1 MMKKLVWDARTSFRT
16 DEAKSEI
23 LTGIGTILPPLVGPG
38 SSGGTRLFARLVAL
52 SAFVLALPAFAAQ
65 VVVGQVGP
73 MSGLEAAQGRAY
85 ATGMQLH
92 FDALNKAGGVNG
104 HTFVLVRKDDGGRAE
119 DTVVA
124 TKQLLAEERPLAL
137 AGFFGNRNI
146 TDLVSSG
153 VLEAN
158 SIPVIGYRTTE
169 IRPET
174 PLLYNV
180 RAGLRDEINK
190 IAEHLATVGINRIGL
205 FYEDG
210 PGAALLLAATDEAV
224 KKTRGNIVS
233 KASYSTAT
241 ARVTPAVE
249 VFVKTAPQAI
259 IMVASGAAASA
270 FIEHYRGAGGTSQ
283 LFSHSGAD
291 IEQLS
296 KRLSEEQLRGV
307 AIAQVVPNP
316 YRTSGRLAKEFSDT
330 VAKAQSLE
338 VPVSYTMM
346 EGYIAAKVIVEAV
359 RRQGKNP
366 SRAGMLTA
374 LDGMDNYDLG
384 GYLVRFKPGMHSGGK
399 FIELSIISGSGK
411 IRQ

>member
-1 MMKKLVWDARTSFRT
+1 MRTNLGLVFIIT
-16 DEAKSEI
+16 
-23 LTGIGTILPPLVGPG
+23 LLGMPLANA
-38 SSGGTRLFARLVAL
+38 T
-52 SAFVLALPAFAAQ
+52 Q
-65 VVVGQVGP
+65 IVVGQVGS
-73 MSGLEAAQGRAY
+73 MSGLDANQGRAY
-85 ATGMQLH
+85 AVGMQLM
-92 FDALNKAGGVNG
+92 FNSVNKIGGING
-104 HTFVLVRKDDGGRAE
+104 HTFTLVRKDDGGRAE
-119 DTVVA
+119 DTVSA
-124 TKQLLAEERPLAL
+124 TKQLLAEEKPLVL

-158 SIPVIGYRTTE
+158 SIPVVGYRTTE

-180 RAGLRDEINK
+180 RASLRDEINK
-190 IAEHLATVGINRIGL
+190 LTEHLTTIGINRIGL

-210 PGAALLLAATDEAV
+210 PGAASLLAATDEAV
-224 KKTRGNIVS
+224 KKTRANIIS
-233 KASYSTAT
+233 KASYPAGT
-241 ARVTPAVE
+241 ARVTLAVE
-249 VFVKTAPQAI
+249 VFVKTTPQAI
-259 IMVASGAAASA
+259 IMVASGAVAAA
-270 FIEHYRGAGGTSQ
+270 FIEQYRAAGGASQ
-283 LFSHSGAD
+283 LLSHSGAD

-316 YRTSGRLAKEFSDT
+316 YKISVRLAKEFSDT
-330 VAKAQSLE
+330 VAKTQNLE

-366 SRAGMLTA
+366 SRAGMVTA
-374 LDGMDNYDLG
+374 LDGMDSYDLG
-384 GYLVRFKPGMHSGGK
+384 GYLVSFKPGMRSGAK
-399 FIELSIISGSGK
+399 FVELSIISRSGK